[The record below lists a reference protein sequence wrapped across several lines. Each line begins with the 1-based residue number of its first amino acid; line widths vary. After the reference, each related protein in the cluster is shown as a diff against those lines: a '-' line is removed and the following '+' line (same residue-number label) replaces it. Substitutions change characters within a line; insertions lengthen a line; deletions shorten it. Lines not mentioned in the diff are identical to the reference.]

1 MACPEY
7 QQQTLTEPR
16 IECNSSFFLSC
27 NHLASTYYVLGAV
40 PELRKH
46 GRLRCRGAPG
56 LGQDGQGVSSC
67 AVVTRQRRHSRQKEQ
82 PEERLGA
89 NELTPSK
96 ASSREQ
102 PGKSVRPEHGVH
114 GIPQGSVGDSH
125 SLWPWMPCKGL
136 GLPLGLC

>member
-46 GRLRCRGAPG
+46 GRLRCRGA
-56 LGQDGQGVSSC
+56 QAWARTD
-67 AVVTRQRRHSRQKEQ
+67 KEFLLVQ
-82 PEERLGA
+82 
-89 NELTPSK
+89 
-96 ASSREQ
+96 
-102 PGKSVRPEHGVH
+102 
-114 GIPQGSVGDSH
+114 
-125 SLWPWMPCKGL
+125 W
-136 GLPLGLC
+136 